1 MQAEQKV
8 INILYGIA
16 TTLEQANMYLEAA
29 DAYSMLNDFIEDD
42 EIAEKIQE
50 LKAYN
55 RMAA

>member
-1 MQAEQKV
+1 MQADQKV

-29 DAYSMLNDFIEDD
+29 DAYSMLNNLLEDD
-42 EIAEKIQE
+42 ETAEKILE
-50 LKAYN
+50 LKACN